1 MLQTSR
7 TVVLWFILLHMKQLF
22 TALLLV
28 CSLSLAAQETGI
40 HFEHNTTW
48 QAVLEKAKK
57 ENKYIFVDA
66 FTTWCGPCKM
76 MAKNIFPKPEVGEF
90 FNPNFIN
97 LKVQLDTTKN
107 DNAEVKAWYKDAHDI
122 MVNYNVQVFPTY
134 LFLDPNGKLVHR
146 SVGSSDAAT
155 FIAKAK
161 RALDPATQY
170 FTLKEKFTAG
180 DRTPALLK
188 TLANAAMEA
197 YDMPNVKV
205 FADAYVA
212 TQQDLLT
219 KENIEFLSKLTQ
231 SSQDKGFALMLQ
243 HTEAFDAVLGK
254 GKTKNT
260 VRAIILQ
267 EDVFPVI
274 WSPTGKAFQW
284 NTLQQDLQKKYGKTG
299 EETAAYAQ
307 VFYYQQTGNWDDFAP
322 AVTKFMQQYGSDLP
336 AAELNSFAWAI
347 FEHCSDMNCVE
358 QAVEWAKKAAIEK
371 DANYLDTYANLLYK
385 SGKRKEAIAAQ
396 EQTIALAKATGNA
409 NVDDFEATLAK
420 MKKGEKTW

>member
-1 MLQTSR
+1 
-7 TVVLWFILLHMKQLF
+7 MKQVF
-22 TALLLV
+22 TALLFGL
-28 CSLSLAAQETGI
+28 SLSLSAQESGI
-40 HFEHNTTW
+40 QFEHNTTW

-76 MAKNIFPKPEVGEF
+76 MAKNIFPKPEVGAF
-90 FNPNFIN
+90 INTNFIN

-122 MVNYNVQVFPTY
+122 MVNYEVKVFPTY

-197 YDMPNVKV
+197 YDLPNVKL

-212 TQQDLLT
+212 TQTNLIT
-219 KENIEFLSKLTQ
+219 KENIEFLCSLTQ
-231 SSQDKGFALMLQ
+231 SSRDKGFALMMQ
-243 HTEAFDAVLGK
+243 HPEAVDEVLGK
-254 GKTKNT
+254 GKSKNT
-260 VRAIILQ
+260 VRAIIMQ
-267 EDVFPVI
+267 EDVFPII
-274 WSPTGKAFQW
+274 WNRSEKAFEW
-284 NTLQQDLQKKYGKTG
+284 STISQQLKQKYGQTG
-299 EETAAYAQ
+299 VETAAYAQ

-322 AVTKFMQQYGSDLP
+322 AVTKFMQQFGSDLS

-396 EQTIALAKATGNA
+396 EQTIALAKATGNP